1 MSFLKHLLPGWRRS
15 MQDKSKANAAILD
28 ALDRELQSTEQ
39 DTIETKALLS
49 LDSSSEEWL
58 DQYGKLFGVLRQDSE
73 ADGAYRQRIKDYMV
87 LRRGSIPAII
97 DAIRSFLQDYE
108 SDIEIYEPYT
118 NVFILG
124 QSKLSG
130 PDHFL
135 GEYYTVAVIDVKFSQ
150 PFPEGIIDIIN
161 EFKPAGVTV
170 HVSRS

>member
-15 MQDKSKANAAILD
+15 LEDKSKANAAILD

-39 DTIETKALLS
+39 DTIETKALMS
-49 LDSSSEEWL
+49 LDSSSGEWL
-58 DQYGKLFGVLRQDSE
+58 DQYGKLFGVMRQDNE
-73 ADGAYRQRIKDYMV
+73 ADADYRQRIKDYMV

-108 SDIEIYEPYT
+108 SDIEIYEPYK